1 LGVRIVIRGS
11 RVQEVGY
18 RLFLLKEAERLG
30 VRRFQAENIEDYVEV
45 LADGP
50 REALE
55 KFIDYVKTRR
65 PLHAQVESIEVEEF
79 KDSIMEI
86 EAYYRLLQTEQ
97 LYKIAEIGVG
107 MLGGQEELIEGQ
119 RKLIEGQRRIAG
131 EIRELRED
139 LKTMVMERI
148 SRIEADVAK
157 IKAKLGID

>member
-1 LGVRIVIRGS
+1 MGVRIVIRGS

-97 LYKIAEIGVG
+97 LYKIAEIGVR
-107 MLGGQEELIEGQ
+107 MLGGQEE
-119 RKLIEGQRRIAG
+119 LIEGQRRIAG